1 MKRLMIILIGMV
13 GLVAVRG
20 ILDTA
25 TRHDASV
32 TLEASDPAAMR
43 LSIIGRLTTM
53 GAVRVAEDSSFGN
66 NAESTLTFRLPVAQT
81 DAALA
86 AFEQLGAKILDQ
98 KVQFAAAAGSTQ
110 GAATQIESA
119 QTCLKRAAG
128 VISAGGEGATAAVAG
143 CQAEL
148 RGVVTQLDAP
158 GAVGYQTEMTVRII
172 STQRSSPWMVTG
184 IFLAIVLALAIGGV
198 VIRMLSR
205 DEEVDIRSGVSLPG
219 DQFDDHPTH

>member
-13 GLVAVRG
+13 GLVAAGG
-20 ILDTA
+20 ILDTS
-25 TRHDASV
+25 TGRDASV
-32 TLEASDPAAMR
+32 TLEANDPAAMR

-53 GAVRVAEDSSFGN
+53 GAVRVADDSSFGS
-66 NAESTLTFRLPVAQT
+66 NAESTLTFRIPVAQT

-86 AFEQLGAKILDQ
+86 AFEQMGAKILEQ
-98 KVQFAAAAGSTQ
+98 KVQFAAAAGSPQ
-110 GAATQIESA
+110 GAATKVESA

-128 VISAGGEGATAAVAG
+128 AISAGGDGATAAVAG

-158 GAVGYQTEMTVRII
+158 GVVGNQTDMTVRII

-184 IFLAIVLALAIGGV
+184 IFLAIVLALAIAGL

-205 DEEVDIRSGVSLPG
+205 DEEIDIRSGAGLPG